1 VKHTLGSKERGTQIK
16 DQSKDKII
24 LSQENTTMNIT
35 TRKDRR
41 MWVLMSVL
49 LVIVIF
55 ALLTTFLENMS
66 IRVQAHSGDVFNA
79 TCGRPTIDGNVSSVE
94 WTNAVTMTT
103 QMVTGSAP
111 PFTTTLHILNSAN
124 YLYMGFTINDDEFS
138 THAEYL
144 PEGDTFLTIFDNDNS
159 GSVYELNN
167 HVIALSA
174 GDPQYEDRY
183 IYNLPGSNDSDLVG
197 GGTADGQ
204 GAASRVG
211 DLNHFEMKFP
221 LCSGDTLD
229 FCLHPSDVVG
239 FRLEYLDAEGDGS
252 FGSSQFF
259 PGSSETDEADIV
271 IGACSTIPD
280 LFIYLPLIRK

>member
-1 VKHTLGSKERGTQIK
+1 M
-16 DQSKDKII
+16 D
-24 LSQENTTMNIT
+24 IT
-35 TRKDRR
+35 IRKDRR
-41 MWVLMSVL
+41 MWVLISVL

-55 ALLTTFLENMS
+55 ALLTIFLKEMS

-79 TCGRPTIDGNVSSVE
+79 TCGMPTIDGNVSSLE
-94 WTNAVTMTT
+94 WSNAVTMTT
-103 QMVTGSAP
+103 QMISPGAAP
-111 PFTTTLHILNSAN
+111 PFTTTLHIMNSAN
-124 YLYMGFTINDDEFS
+124 YLYMGFTINDDEY
-138 THAEYL
+138 TTKGEYL

-167 HVIALSA
+167 HVVALSA
-174 GDPQYEDRY
+174 GVPQYEDRY
-183 IYNLPGSNDSDLVG
+183 LYNVTGSNDSDLIG
-197 GGTADGQ
+197 GGTADGE
-204 GAASRVG
+204 GATSRVD

-229 FCLHPSDVVG
+229 FCLHPSDIVG

-259 PGSSETDEADIV
+259 PGSSETDAADIV

-280 LFIYLPLIRK
+280 LFVYLPLIRK